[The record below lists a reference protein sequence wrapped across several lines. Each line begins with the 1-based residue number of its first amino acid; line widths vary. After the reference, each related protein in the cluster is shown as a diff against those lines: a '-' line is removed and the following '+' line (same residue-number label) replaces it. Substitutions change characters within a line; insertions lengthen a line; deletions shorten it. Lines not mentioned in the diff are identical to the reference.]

1 MKNIYKKYF
10 ATMKEFS
17 GFSDLDYLS
26 KIQPVIPCNVLQ
38 FISKCFSVLL
48 YQVPMNLRKNP
59 TFFER
64 ILKDLLL
71 LEHALFMKQL
81 ENKKAQIKFSNLLF
95 LIGESKNNV
104 YRHFSIVNM

>member
-1 MKNIYKKYF
+1 
-10 ATMKEFS
+10 MKEFS

-38 FISKCFSVLL
+38 FILKCFSVLL

-81 ENKKAQIKFSNLLF
+81 ENKKAQIKFSNLPF
-95 LIGESKNNV
+95 LMGESKNNV

>member
-26 KIQPVIPCNVLQ
+26 KIQPCNVLQ

-95 LIGESKNNV
+95 LMGESKNNV